1 MQFRINPNTI
11 INNYNK
17 DKTVQTSEE
26 KINLRSTKQTE
37 KAKTDRK
44 KWMIWF
50 QSITPFLKIKIEGW
64 VKRKLILFISI

>member
-26 KINLRSTKQTE
+26 KINIQEKHQTN
-37 KAKTDRK
+37 RK
-44 KWMIWF
+44 GKNGQKKMNDMISKNNPIF
-50 QSITPFLKIKIEGW
+50 
-64 VKRKLILFISI
+64 